1 MKRKLLFM
9 MLCIVGALSMS
20 AQDYTS
26 KVGTAQANWGGSG
39 TYGSVTTYAGT
50 TTPLAERYGNS
61 EAITQM
67 KQTVTGLEKG
77 MYEVTVFAT
86 SHNAWNGGG
95 ANLQSDA
102 DDVAYIYT
110 LANGETLTKYFTARR
125 DPGMSADEPYKVTIS
140 DITVS
145 DGTLEIGLALAKAG
159 QTEWHTIQ
167 IYQLTRTGAI
177 PLTNLINAYNTALAS
192 ARTTAAKTDKMSDAV
207 SSALNTAISTYSTVD
222 ENSED
227 ALNTAID
234 ALTAATSNA
243 ESSIASYK
251 TIASGTIATNN
262 TNGWAISTSSGSLA
276 CNTWS
281 VEADTDGSGMTT
293 PFIQDWAPLGTP
305 LGEGKLYYTLTGLNP
320 GEEYNVTAR
329 TRVFNES
336 AGSLDGGSFFV
347 NEESISISENG
358 SQCTGTFAD
367 KGKFGVFT
375 VKGIVDNNGVLQF
388 GISVGSNS
396 ALNWVAIKDVTIAE
410 VTGHVPTD
418 ITLDPATISL
428 TIGESASV
436 SATVLPADADDKT
449 LSWTSSNTSVAT
461 VVDGVVSAVGIG
473 TATITATATAATSVT
488 ATCNVTVSQAEAPSF
503 YSSEL
508 IDGEDYFVMNAAT
521 GKFLGG
527 QNSWGTQISL
537 IEHGIPF
544 TAAKISD
551 DVYTLD
557 SHTYNSNV
565 NHFLSQSGFIDNVAT
580 NLTLTDAG
588 NGAFI
593 VNMAGHNNL
602 TAQGGTTIVSIDG
615 TNTDAMAQWYFISKK
630 DWEKAFANAT
640 ADNPQDATFYISD
653 PNFSRDH
660 IYNSFSHNG
669 QSTKA
674 NDGTETYPWTVTAS
688 NYNLKGG
695 AVENFCAESYRATF
709 EVSQELTVANGT
721 YKLRA
726 QACAGSASPV
736 AVVFANDQE
745 TSFVTRTGGEN
756 SMTGC
761 SNSFSSGKYYTEWI
775 TVTVTDRKLKIGVKS
790 TASDDWCVWDNFE
803 LYKIDYTPVT
813 SIEATIDN
821 DEIEEGNNAQITATV
836 TPENASFD
844 KVTYTSSDESIAT
857 VDENGQVT
865 AVAEGEVTITVAAE
879 MEDVSAT
886 VDVTVVKPAVL
897 PETIAVY
904 NGEEEVTELE
914 ISEPVTLT
922 AVVGPE
928 GAAQTVTFVSDNEE
942 VVTVD
947 ANGTVTPVLPGT
959 ANITVASAVNAEVAK
974 TVSVTVAFDETEIPE
989 ITYVN
994 DGSKRTYSSLGENI
1008 IKNGAFEYPDAF
1020 YNWTQA
1026 KDFTTKITSAK
1037 FSVAEEDGNKYL
1049 VGTVNEG
1056 AGGEGSLGVAWPIEA
1071 GKSYVFSYRVKNLN
1085 AADGNHQF
1093 LKTSL
1098 TNEKGTETKV
1108 LGTPS
1113 VNKGQWATVKYA
1125 FTNDEEYQFL
1135 QIKFRWL
1142 SNQFGFDDF
1151 YLCEATATEVG
1162 NVDYITENV
1171 PTSNIGDGVFQ
1182 YNQDNIDAATGL
1194 TQATPVNQY
1203 TGATVSEVQAAYD
1216 RMMTL
1221 NPPAR
1226 NSRYALVV
1234 ATPNHAKA
1242 GNAVVAKAGN
1252 PSNNNPTGYGFNASA
1267 EPNVN
1272 LAQAWA
1278 FKAVEGKLNTY
1289 NLYYTNEND
1298 ENVYLTYGALNG
1310 SAAGWKDTQIQATT
1324 VVDNA
1329 GEFQIVAT
1337 SRNNVVNI
1345 MNTITN
1351 STIACQDGGN
1361 IYTEPNN
1368 ADFTV
1373 QLAEPAV
1380 IEVAI
1385 AEGAYATRMF
1395 PFKPEIP
1402 SGVVCYEV
1410 EEMNGTSLVL
1420 KEVSDPQANTPYILY
1435 SEEAEISEDVEGY
1448 GTATSLEPVEK
1459 GLLVG
1464 TLADENT
1471 VPAGNYVLQTL
1482 TNGQKFYKVAS
1493 DITNYPAY
1501 RAYLKGSEVGDGV
1514 KEIGFADDDTP
1525 TGINAISEGG
1535 FNFSNIEGVYDLSG
1549 AKIGR
1554 LQKGTNVVRMKDGSV
1569 RKVLVK

>member
-222 ENSED
+222 ETSED

-388 GISVGSNS
+388 GISVASNS

-410 VTGHVPTD
+410 VTGHVPTE
-418 ITLDPATISL
+418 ITLDPSSVEINVGSSATV
-428 TIGESASV
+428 T
-436 SATVLPADADDKT
+436 ATVLPSDADDKSLT
-449 LSWTSSNTSVAT
+449 WTSSDPSVAT
-461 VVDGVVSAVGIG
+461 VVDGVIAAVGAG
-473 TATITATATAATSVT
+473 TATITATANAATSVT
-488 ATCNVTVSQAEAPSF
+488 ASCNVTVKNTVVTPDV
-503 YSSEL
+503 YSEISAGKFL
-508 IDGEDYFVMNAAT
+508 VINAAT
-521 GKFLGG
+521 GKYLGAA
-527 QNSWGTQISL
+527 NAWGTAASL
-537 IEHGIPF
+537 TDHGVMMTVQPSDGAYKLTDIVTASSGLGSNCF
-544 TAAKISD
+544 TDNGTPVGLTAEKQENGA
-551 DVYTLD
+551 YTLAYD
-557 SHTYNSNV
+557 GKLLSAAAGTTTLSYANV
-565 NHFLSQSGFIDNVAT
+565 NASSPL
-580 NLTLTDAG
+580 
-588 NGAFI
+588 
-593 VNMAGHNNL
+593 
-602 TAQGGTTIVSIDG
+602 
-615 TNTDAMAQWYFISKK
+615 AQWYFISEDDAKK
-630 DWEKAFANAT
+630 LLANASET
-640 ADNPQDATFYISD
+640 NPVDVTYYALD
-653 PNFSRDH
+653 PNFGR
-660 IYNSFSHNG
+660 NNG
-669 QSTKA
+669 YYGK
-674 NDGTETYPWTVTAS
+674 WTFEAS
-688 NYNLKGG
+688 NKNNAGD
-695 AVENFCAESYRATF
+695 VTNFCVESYHAVF
-709 EVSQELTVANGT
+709 SMSQELNVPNGV
-721 YKLRA
+721 YKVQA
-726 QACAGSASPV
+726 QGFYRQEGSDNENLPYF
-736 AVVFANDQE
+736 FANDKKQ
-745 TSFVTRTGGEN
+745 TFPVIAGSEN
-756 SMTGC
+756 TMNAA
-761 SNSFSSGKYYTEWI
+761 SNSFKSGLYFCEPI
-775 TVTVTDRKLKIGVKS
+775 IVTVTDHKLTIGAKNES
-790 TASDDWCVWDNFE
+790 NTSLWCIWDNFSIE
-803 LYKIDYTPVT
+803 MIDYTPVT

-821 DEIEEGNNAQITATV
+821 DEIEEGNNAQITAIV

-914 ISEPVTLT
+914 ISEAVTLT

-994 DGSKRTYSSLGENI
+994 DGPKRTYSSLGENI

-1337 SRNNVVNI
+1337 SRNSVVNI

-1368 ADFTV
+1368 SDFTV

-1402 SGVVCYEV
+1402 SDVVCYEV

>member
-1 MKRKLLFM
+1 
-9 MLCIVGALSMS
+9 MS
-20 AQDYTS
+20 QELNVPNGVYKVKAQGFYRQDGNDNENLPYFF
-26 KVGTAQANWGGSG
+26 AND
-39 TYGSVTTYAGT
+39 
-50 TTPLAERYGNS
+50 E
-61 EAITQM
+61 
-67 KQTVTGLEKG
+67 KQTFPV
-77 MYEVTVFAT
+77 
-86 SHNAWNGGG
+86 
-95 ANLQSDA
+95 
-102 DDVAYIYT
+102 
-110 LANGETLTKYFTARR
+110 
-125 DPGMSADEPYKVTIS
+125 
-140 DITVS
+140 
-145 DGTLEIGLALAKAG
+145 
-159 QTEWHTIQ
+159 
-167 IYQLTRTGAI
+167 RTG
-177 PLTNLINAYNTALAS
+177 
-192 ARTTAAKTDKMSDAV
+192 
-207 SSALNTAISTYSTVD
+207 
-222 ENSED
+222 
-227 ALNTAID
+227 
-234 ALTAATSNA
+234 
-243 ESSIASYK
+243 
-251 TIASGTIATNN
+251 
-262 TNGWAISTSSGSLA
+262 
-276 CNTWS
+276 
-281 VEADTDGSGMTT
+281 
-293 PFIQDWAPLGTP
+293 
-305 LGEGKLYYTLTGLNP
+305 
-320 GEEYNVTAR
+320 
-329 TRVFNES
+329 
-336 AGSLDGGSFFV
+336 
-347 NEESISISENG
+347 SEN
-358 SQCTGTFAD
+358 T
-367 KGKFGVFT
+367 
-375 VKGIVDNNGVLQF
+375 
-388 GISVGSNS
+388 
-396 ALNWVAIKDVTIAE
+396 
-410 VTGHVPTD
+410 
-418 ITLDPATISL
+418 
-428 TIGESASV
+428 
-436 SATVLPADADDKT
+436 
-449 LSWTSSNTSVAT
+449 
-461 VVDGVVSAVGIG
+461 
-473 TATITATATAATSVT
+473 
-488 ATCNVTVSQAEAPSF
+488 
-503 YSSEL
+503 
-508 IDGEDYFVMNAAT
+508 MNAASSS
-521 GKFLGG
+521 FL
-527 QNSWGTQISL
+527 
-537 IEHGIPF
+537 
-544 TAAKISD
+544 
-551 DVYTLD
+551 
-557 SHTYNSNV
+557 
-565 NHFLSQSGFIDNVAT
+565 
-580 NLTLTDAG
+580 AG
-588 NGAFI
+588 
-593 VNMAGHNNL
+593 L
-602 TAQGGTTIVSIDG
+602 
-615 TNTDAMAQWYFISKK
+615 YFC
-630 DWEKAFANAT
+630 E
-640 ADNPQDATFYISD
+640 P
-653 PNFSRDH
+653 
-660 IYNSFSHNG
+660 
-669 QSTKA
+669 
-674 NDGTETYPWTVTAS
+674 
-688 NYNLKGG
+688 
-695 AVENFCAESYRATF
+695 
-709 EVSQELTVANGT
+709 
-721 YKLRA
+721 
-726 QACAGSASPV
+726 
-736 AVVFANDQE
+736 
-745 TSFVTRTGGEN
+745 
-756 SMTGC
+756 
-761 SNSFSSGKYYTEWI
+761 I
-775 TVTVTDRKLKIGVKS
+775 TVTVTDHKLTIGAKNES
-790 TASDDWCVWDNFE
+790 NTSLWCIWDNFSIE
-803 LYKIDYTPVT
+803 MIDYTPVT

-821 DEIEEGNNAQITATV
+821 DEIEEGNTAQITATV

-857 VDENGQVT
+857 IDENGQVT

-989 ITYVN
+989 VTYVN
-994 DGSKRTYSSLGENI
+994 DGPKRTYSSLGENI

-1093 LKTSL
+1093 LVTSL
-1098 TNEKGTETKV
+1098 TNAKGTETKV

-1151 YLCEATATEVG
+1151 YLCEASSTEVG

-1171 PTSNIGDGVFQ
+1171 PTSNIGTNVFQ

-1194 TQATPVNQY
+1194 TQATPDNQY
-1203 TGATVSEVQAAYD
+1203 AGATVEAVEAAYE

-1221 NPPAR
+1221 NEPNA
-1226 NSRYALVV
+1226 NSRYYLVV
-1234 ATPNHAKA
+1234 ATEGHALK
-1242 GNAVVAKAGN
+1242 GNAVLVSLGATGA
-1252 PSNNNPTGYGFNASA
+1252 NNPTGYSFNAKDFT
-1267 EPNVN
+1267 PNQN
-1272 LAQAWA
+1272 LAQTWT
-1278 FKAVEGKLNTY
+1278 FVPVDGKLNTY
-1289 NLYYTNEND
+1289 NLYYTD
-1298 ENVYLTYGALNG
+1298 EDSEPVYLTYGSLNG
-1310 SAAGWKDTQIQATT
+1310 SAAGWKAQQIQGTK
-1324 VVDNA
+1324 VHDNA
-1329 GEFQIVAT
+1329 GEFEILSTSTDNVINIRNTVYNAT
-1337 SRNNVVNI
+1337 SYNG
-1345 MNTITN
+1345 
-1351 STIACQDGGN
+1351 TIACQAGGPL
-1361 IYTEPNN
+1361 YTEAGN

-1435 SEEAEISEDVEGY
+1435 SEEAEIGEDVEGY

>member
-9 MLCIVGALSMS
+9 MAFVISVLGVN
-20 AQDYTS
+20 AQDAGTYYVQN
-26 KVGTAQANWGGSG
+26 VGNGRWLGPGNNWGTQASTLEHADYWKLAKISDGVYTMESVVSNGGTSYYLSG
-39 TYGSVTTYAGT
+39 TYCDGGATQFTLTPVSGKENVYTISTSAGYLNALTNNTVDMSGSASSESSQWKLFSETDMSAMMSAATVDAPADATYLIKDHDLGRNNRDYSSWSNTGATAPKTSDKQVSGT
-50 TTPLAERYGNS
+50 SVYSVEAYHVVFDVNQTLSGVPNGVYAVKVNGFYRQDGSDANLPYVYGNDGQATLPARTGS
-61 EAITQM
+61 ENNMQAAA
-67 KQTVTGLEKG
+67 VSFVAGNYL
-77 MYEVTVFAT
+77 
-86 SHNAWNGGG
+86 
-95 ANLQSDA
+95 SDA
-102 DDVAYIYT
+102 AYV
-110 LANGETLTKYFTARR
+110 
-125 DPGMSADEPYKVTIS
+125 KVT
-140 DITVS
+140 
-145 DGTLEIGLALAKAG
+145 DGTLKVGVATTGTSCWAIFKNFHLYYYGDVEINEVLLAG
-159 QTEWHTIQ
+159 
-167 IYQLTRTGAI
+167 YV
-177 PLTNLINAYNTALAS
+177 NAYRQALAS
-192 ARTTAAKTDKMSDAV
+192 AQSYQDDDMFDADKT
-207 SSALNTAISTYSTVD
+207 ALNTAITNNTLDLSDASLTAEQFTTATNALNAAAAAAKLAASQYAFYNGVKALVDAGQTNVDVTNVTNDQNFSFEMGNLTAWTSEAGGNVANNGNFSLHVGNWFAESWKNNVALGNGVLTHDALVLPAGLYTISVNAQNIEQYNNNVGGTGYFLDVNSERVEIGAANTYSLTVLLTGEKNEVVIKMVMDNCTGNWVSCD
-222 ENSED
+222 EFKIQYLGEDFPAYTLAEGPMNSGVRNAQTAAD
-227 ALNTAID
+227 AAFKAQKNAANYT
-234 ALTAATSNA
+234 ALTAAITNAQASVDAYRALLNAITISNSVLSKTNVYDASQYETFTGTLTQAQQGYDA
-243 ESSIASYK
+243 ETLTTTEA
-251 TIASGTIATNN
+251 N
-262 TNGWAISTSSGSLA
+262 TLANQIIGRGWRVKYSLA
-276 CNTWS
+276 DLLISSWDAVNDWTTYYINTWS
-281 VEADTDGSGMTT
+281 VEGDASNSSGMTV
-293 PFIQDWAPLGTP
+293 PFIEYWTGDGAKLADRVLTATLPELENGLYEVEAFVRVMNKKTTEGDTGYDGISLAVTDGDPVEFADATEYPDGYAKTIKAEGLVKDGTLIIKVAVEGTNASWLAVKDVKYTKVRDLTEEEMAIAPTSIVLDPT
-305 LGEGKLYYTLTGLNP
+305 KVTLTSETNTATLTPTFEPENASK
-320 GEEYNVTAR
+320 NVT
-329 TRVFNES
+329 
-336 AGSLDGGSFFV
+336 
-347 NEESISISENG
+347 
-358 SQCTGTFAD
+358 
-367 KGKFGVFT
+367 
-375 VKGIVDNNGVLQF
+375 
-388 GISVGSNS
+388 
-396 ALNWVAIKDVTIAE
+396 
-410 VTGHVPTD
+410 
-418 ITLDPATISL
+418 
-428 TIGESASV
+428 
-436 SATVLPADADDKT
+436 
-449 LSWTSSNTSVAT
+449 WTSSDESVAT
-461 VVDGVVSAVGIG
+461 VADGVVTGVAPG
-473 TATITATATAATSVT
+473 TATITVTSSIDE
-488 ATCNVTVSQAEAPSF
+488 TVS
-503 YSSEL
+503 
-508 IDGEDYFVMNAAT
+508 
-521 GKFLGG
+521 
-527 QNSWGTQISL
+527 
-537 IEHGIPF
+537 
-544 TAAKISD
+544 
-551 DVYTLD
+551 
-557 SHTYNSNV
+557 
-565 NHFLSQSGFIDNVAT
+565 
-580 NLTLTDAG
+580 
-588 NGAFI
+588 
-593 VNMAGHNNL
+593 
-602 TAQGGTTIVSIDG
+602 
-615 TNTDAMAQWYFISKK
+615 
-630 DWEKAFANAT
+630 
-640 ADNPQDATFYISD
+640 
-653 PNFSRDH
+653 
-660 IYNSFSHNG
+660 
-669 QSTKA
+669 
-674 NDGTETYPWTVTAS
+674 AS
-688 NYNLKGG
+688 
-695 AVENFCAESYRATF
+695 A
-709 EVSQELTVANGT
+709 
-721 YKLRA
+721 
-726 QACAGSASPV
+726 
-736 AVVFANDQE
+736 
-745 TSFVTRTGGEN
+745 
-756 SMTGC
+756 
-761 SNSFSSGKYYTEWI
+761 
-775 TVTVTDRKLKIGVKS
+775 TVTV
-790 TASDDWCVWDNFE
+790 A
-803 LYKIDYTPVT
+803 YTET
-813 SIEATIDN
+813 
-821 DEIEEGNNAQITATV
+821 TV
-836 TPENASFD
+836 
-844 KVTYTSSDESIAT
+844 
-857 VDENGQVT
+857 
-865 AVAEGEVTITVAAE
+865 
-879 MEDVSAT
+879 
-886 VDVTVVKPAVL
+886 PA
-897 PETIAVY
+897 
-904 NGEEEVTELE
+904 
-914 ISEPVTLT
+914 
-922 AVVGPE
+922 
-928 GAAQTVTFVSDNEE
+928 
-942 VVTVD
+942 
-947 ANGTVTPVLPGT
+947 
-959 ANITVASAVNAEVAK
+959 
-974 TVSVTVAFDETEIPE
+974 

-994 DGSKRTYSSLGENI
+994 DGPKRTYSSLGENI

-1037 FSVAEEDGNKYL
+1037 FNVAEEDGNKYL

-1085 AADGNHQF
+1085 ATDGNHQY
-1093 LKTSL
+1093 LVTSL
-1098 TNEKGTETKV
+1098 TNAKGTETKV

-1151 YLCEATATEVG
+1151 YLCEATTTEVG

-1310 SAAGWKDTQIQATT
+1310 SAASWKDTQIQATT

-1361 IYTEPNN
+1361 IYTEAGN

-1435 SEEAEISEDVEGY
+1435 SEEAEIGEDVEGY